1 MFLPS
6 PTLLSF
12 PNTAD
17 PIEEAIMNMTPELQE
32 ELKSLSYFKDIRDRR
47 AWMARMTVLL
57 AVVGLLMLNV
67 YLLYLSTNTVILN
80 GDLVRLEQSDQ
91 FDLTV
96 RRLEHLQMQV
106 RSLQAATAAA
116 EQTPATR

>member
-1 MFLPS
+1 
-6 PTLLSF
+6 
-12 PNTAD
+12 
-17 PIEEAIMNMTPELQE
+17 MNMTPELQE

-80 GDLVRLEQSDQ
+80 VDLVRLEQSDQ
-91 FDLTV
+91 FDLTE